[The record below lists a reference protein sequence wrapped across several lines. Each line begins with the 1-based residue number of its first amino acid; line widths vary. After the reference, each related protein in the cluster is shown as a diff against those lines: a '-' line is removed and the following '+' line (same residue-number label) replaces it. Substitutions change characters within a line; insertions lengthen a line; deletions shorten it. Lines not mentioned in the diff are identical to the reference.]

1 MKLKP
6 FVIKSEACDA
16 DISGSSDNSQN
27 SSDIIIRQDISLVSF
42 DGIHSGVPTRTT
54 STLTPTTLRNI
65 EQTFIELSS
74 ETPSTVPYQA
84 GFVPPPAPFPFDQDH
99 NSLGSTGSGSNSSW
113 HTPPPTI
120 SEDLISS
127 VSQGSSSDGA
137 ATTVSSGTSSKP
149 ATAPRRNMGGRR
161 PAKSHNISPEEE
173 EKRKLRRERNK
184 LAAARCRKRR
194 VDHTNELTDEV
205 NGLEKKKQDLQSDIQ
220 TLQQQKEEL
229 EFLLETHKAHCRIK
243 GRASPLDVKPHVST
257 TILGLCDRIK
267 TEPVDFDGPPSPKRV
282 MLSSASSDVIIL
294 PPITTA
300 TLPKPVRPNRP
311 SSLNVPITMTPSQVL
326 GVNLL
331 GKNVTEFAGVP
342 ITTPSNGM
350 FNFDS
355 LMDGGTGLT
364 PVAGPLVP
372 NCSVQKSPLE
382 LATPTSEP
390 SKLVSL

>member
-1 MKLKP
+1 MTLDSNIFNDVFLYSP
-6 FVIKSEACDA
+6 FNNTNAPLTPVSKM
-16 DISGSSDNSQN
+16 
-27 SSDIIIRQDISLVSF
+27 LVSF

-99 NSLGSTGSGSNSSW
+99 NSLGSSGSGSNSSW

-137 ATTVSSGTSSKP
+137 ATSVSGGTTSKP
-149 ATAPRRNMGGRR
+149 AAAPRRNMGGRR
-161 PAKSHNISPEEE
+161 PAKPTNLTPEEE

-205 NGLEKKKQDLQSDIQ
+205 NGLEKKKQDLQNDIQ

-257 TILGLCDRIK
+257 AILGLCDRIK

-282 MLSSASSDVIIL
+282 MVSSANPDVIIL
-294 PPITTA
+294 PPMTSAGITA
-300 TLPKPVRPNRP
+300 APPKPTRRLDRPNT
-311 SSLNVPITMTPSQVL
+311 LAVAITMPPSQVL
-326 GVNLL
+326 GVNTS

-364 PVAGPLVP
+364 PVSAPLVP

>member
-1 MKLKP
+1 MTLDSNIFNDVFLYSP
-6 FVIKSEACDA
+6 FNNTNAPLTPVSKM
-16 DISGSSDNSQN
+16 
-27 SSDIIIRQDISLVSF
+27 LVSL

-54 STLTPTTLRNI
+54 ATLTPTTLRNI

-74 ETPSTVPYQA
+74 ETPSSVPCQA
-84 GFVPPPAPFPFDQDH
+84 GFVPPLAPFPFDQDH

-137 ATTVSSGTSSKP
+137 ATTTSSGNTSK
-149 ATAPRRNMGGRR
+149 ATTTPRRNMGGRR
-161 PAKSHNISPEEE
+161 PNKASNLTPEEE
-173 EKRKLRRERNK
+173 EKRKIRRERNK

-220 TLQQQKEEL
+220 ALQQQKEEL
-229 EFLLETHKAHCRIK
+229 EFLLESHRAHCRLK
-243 GRASPLDVKPHVST
+243 GRSCSPLDVKPHVNT
-257 TILGLCDRIK
+257 TIMELCDRIK
-267 TEPVDFDGPPSPKRV
+267 SEPVDLEAGGPPSPKRV
-282 MLSSASSDVIIL
+282 MLSSTNPDVIIL
-294 PPITTA
+294 PPITSTA
-300 TLPKPVRPNRP
+300 AVLSKPTGRPNRP
-311 SSLNVPITMTPSQVL
+311 SSLNVPLTMTPSQVL
-326 GVNLL
+326 GVSGA
-331 GKNVTEFAGVP
+331 GKGIAEFAGVP

-364 PVAGPLVP
+364 PVSAPLVP
-372 NCSVQKSPLE
+372 NCSVQNKSPLE

>member
-1 MKLKP
+1 MKLEP
-6 FVIKSEACDA
+6 CDA

-27 SSDIIIRQDISLVSF
+27 SSDIVIRQDISLVSL

-54 STLTPTTLRNI
+54 ATLTPTTLRNI

-74 ETPSTVPYQA
+74 ETPSSVPCQA
-84 GFVPPPAPFPFDQDH
+84 GFVPPLAPFPFEQDH
-99 NSLGSTGSGSNSSW
+99 NSLGSSGSGSNSSW

-137 ATTVSSGTSSKP
+137 ATTASSGNNSK
-149 ATAPRRNMGGRR
+149 ATPAPRRNMGGRR
-161 PAKSHNISPEEE
+161 PAKACNLSPEEE
-173 EKRKLRRERNK
+173 EKRKIRRERNK

-220 TLQQQKEEL
+220 ALQQQKEEL
-229 EFLLETHKAHCRIK
+229 EFLLESHRAHCRLK
-243 GRASPLDVKPHVST
+243 GRSCSPLDVKPHAT
-257 TILGLCDRIK
+257 MLELCDRIK
-267 TEPVDFDGPPSPKRV
+267 SEPVDVDGPPSPKRV
-282 MLSSASSDVIIL
+282 LLSQAANPDVIIL
-294 PPITTA
+294 PPITSSA
-300 TLPKPVRPNRP
+300 GMAKPVRPNRP
-311 SSLNVPITMTPSQVL
+311 SSLNVPLTMTPSQVL
-326 GVNLL
+326 GVSVS
-331 GKNVTEFAGVP
+331 GKSVTEFAGVP

-364 PVAGPLVP
+364 PVSAPLQP

>member
-1 MKLKP
+1 MD
-6 FVIKSEACDA
+6 ACEIA
-16 DISGSSDNSQN
+16 NILATELFMQ
-27 SSDIIIRQDISLVSF
+27 QLVSL

-54 STLTPTTLRNI
+54 ATLTPTTLRNI

-74 ETPSTVPYQA
+74 ETPSSVPCQA
-84 GFVPPPAPFPFDQDH
+84 GFVPPLAPFPFEQDH

-113 HTPPPTI
+113 HTPPPGL

-137 ATTVSSGTSSKP
+137 ATSTSAGTSVKAAP
-149 ATAPRRNMGGRR
+149 APRRNMGGRR
-161 PAKSHNISPEEE
+161 PAKACNLSPEEE
-173 EKRKLRRERNK
+173 EKRKVRRERNK

-194 VDHTNELTDEV
+194 VDHTNELTEEV
-205 NGLEKKKQDLQSDIQ
+205 NGLERKKQDLQSDIQ

-229 EFLLETHKAHCRIK
+229 EFLLESHRAHCRLK
-243 GRASPLDVKPHVST
+243 GRPCSPLDVKPPVNT
-257 TILGLCDRIK
+257 MLALCERIK
-267 TEPVDFDGPPSPKRV
+267 TEPLDLDGPPSPKRV

-294 PPITTA
+294 PPITSTSSV
-300 TLPKPVRPNRP
+300 LSKPMRPNRP
-311 SSLNVPITMTPSQVL
+311 SSLNVPLTMTPSQALAVAK
-326 GVNLL
+326 GA
-331 GKNVTEFAGVP
+331 GITELAGVP
-342 ITTPSNGM
+342 ITTPSNGI

-364 PVAGPLVP
+364 PVSAPLVP
-372 NCSVQKSPLE
+372 NCSVQNKSPLE